1 MGVHKRNTTLSEEG
15 SKVDVSST
23 FLPRLHQLLHSH
35 RPALQGHNTAGY
47 GHTPQSFLARATPK
61 MQICNWKKIWVFKRK
76 EGTCWKTPR
85 TQSTFKGFL
94 YEIRNKLGSFWMIP
108 KTQNIGRAKQWEV
121 KLAAFKAKSDVAL
134 WHSYVSTLLV
144 MLTS

>member
-1 MGVHKRNTTLSEEG
+1 M
-15 SKVDVSST
+15 
-23 FLPRLHQLLHSH
+23 
-35 RPALQGHNTAGY
+35 
-47 GHTPQSFLARATPK
+47 
-61 MQICNWKKIWVFKRK
+61 
-76 EGTCWKTPR
+76 KTPR

-134 WHSYVSTLLV
+134 
-144 MLTS
+144 